1 MKSILL
7 IKMHLGLVEITFV
20 LVYASLSLPECKL
33 KNDFLCTLEVLVVVY
48 KRAFNKGMEWEKVWC
63 FQGSKLK
70 NSSGRL
76 LVTDWRNIV
85 ARFEFFS
92 YQFV

>member
-7 IKMHLGLVEITFV
+7 IKMHLGLIEITFV

-48 KRAFNKGMEWEKVWC
+48 KRAFNEGI
-63 FQGSKLK
+63 
-70 NSSGRL
+70 
-76 LVTDWRNIV
+76 DWKKFGVFRAQN
-85 ARFEFFS
+85 
-92 YQFV
+92 